1 MSAAKRIIVTMAT
14 GTQGSGLIRALA
26 KRNQTTPNSFE
37 ILAVTRSVQSGK
49 AKKLE
54 SLPGVKL
61 LESEYVPE
69 QIFEKASKGG
79 PIYGVFSVQSAMA
92 LPPHVPKGP
101 EGETVLGKEV
111 ADVAA
116 KYNVKHFIYTS
127 VDQGG
132 LPKTEVP
139 HFEAKRF
146 VEEYLVSKHSQLPK
160 TILRPVAFM
169 DNFSTGETMFGKVMN
184 TALVTLTKAPIQL
197 ISATDIGEF
206 AALAFENPET
216 YVGKTLSLAGD
227 ELTTDQIQQTYQSV
241 KGSKLPTTFSI
252 FPKMITYLNKEMA
265 TMFKFFNEHGYKAN
279 IAELRQI
286 HPQLKT
292 FEQYLKTEM

>member
-1 MSAAKRIIVTMAT
+1 MSAKRIIVTMAT

-26 KRNQTTPNSFE
+26 KRNQAKPDTYE

-54 SLPGVKL
+54 ALPGVRL
-61 LESEYVPE
+61 LESEYNPE

-79 PIYGVFSVQSAMA
+79 PIYGVFSVQSAMG
-92 LPPHVPKGP
+92 LPSHVPKGV

-111 ADVAA
+111 ADIAA
-116 KYNVKHFIYTS
+116 KYNVQHFIYTS

-146 VEEYLVSKHSQLPK
+146 VEEYLAEKHSQLPK

-184 TALVTLTKAPIQL
+184 TALITLTKAPIQL

-206 AALAFENPET
+206 AALAFENPSQ
-216 YVGKTLSLAGD
+216 YVGKTISLAGD
-227 ELTTDQIQQTYQSV
+227 ELTTDQIQQAYQNV
-241 KGSKLPTTFSI
+241 KGTKLPMTFSI
-252 FPKMITYLNKEMA
+252 FPKMITLLNKEMSS
-265 TMFKFFNEHGYKAN
+265 MFTFFNKHGYKAN
-279 IAELRQI
+279 IAELRQM

-292 FEQYLKTEM
+292 FEQFLRTEL

>member
-1 MSAAKRIIVTMAT
+1 MSAKRIIVTMAT

-26 KRNQTTPNSFE
+26 KRNQSTPNTFE
-37 ILAVTRSVQSGK
+37 ILAVTRSAQSGK

-54 SLPGVKL
+54 ALPGVRL
-61 LESEYVPE
+61 LESEYIPE
-69 QIFEKASKGG
+69 QIFEKASKDG
-79 PIYGVFSVQSAMA
+79 PIYGVFSVQSAML
-92 LPPHVPKGP
+92 LPSHVPKGV

-116 KYNVKHFIYTS
+116 KYDVKHFIYTS

-146 VEEYLVSKHSQLPK
+146 VEEYLAEKHAQLPK

-184 TALVTLTKAPIQL
+184 TALVTLTKVPIQL

-206 AALAFENPET
+206 AALAFENPSE
-216 YVGKTLSLAGD
+216 YIGKTISLAGD
-227 ELTTDQIQQTYQSV
+227 ELTPEQIQQTYQSV

-252 FPKMITYLNKEMA
+252 FPKLITFLNKDMGS
-265 TMFKFFNEHGYKAN
+265 MFKFFNDHGYKAD
-279 IAELRQI
+279 IAQLRQT
-286 HPQLKT
+286 HPELKT